1 MDKTLLFSLRSP
13 LSWSHFSLIKK
24 KIQAGGSQLHVV
36 RVEREMSRWRGYLHL
51 HSMVTPGTYE
61 EQSLSHQPA
70 RPGHFW
76 NPSEDILC
84 ANTASLRFH
93 VWGTGLEVRM
103 TLKVSPSR
111 GKFTTVFFWG
121 RCTDLLSLH
130 FFIRWLWAGHWVPL
144 TISQSICLWSIC
156 CQHFALSGIYY
167 WWWLR
172 YYPCPIPW
180 LALYAVAPKGS
191 MTCAFTNLK
200 ILLRLANI

>member
-1 MDKTLLFSLRSP
+1 MKTLYNIGAEIFSAHGVWSGKI
-13 LSWSHFSLIKK
+13 SWKNF
-24 KIQAGGSQLHVV
+24 QAGGSQLYVV

-156 CQHFALSGIYY
+156 CQHFALAMAS
-167 WWWLR
+167 L
-172 YYPCPIPW
+172 PH
-180 LALYAVAPKGS
+180 LHELYHD
-191 MTCAFTNLK
+191 FLY
-200 ILLRLANI
+200 IDDF